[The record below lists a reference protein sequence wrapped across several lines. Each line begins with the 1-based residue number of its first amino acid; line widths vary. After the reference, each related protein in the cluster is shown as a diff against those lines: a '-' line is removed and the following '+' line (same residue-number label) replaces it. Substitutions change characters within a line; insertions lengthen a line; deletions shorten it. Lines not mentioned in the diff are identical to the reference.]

1 MGQSFLPGLVRE
13 GWNTKP
19 QQLGGPS
26 GPRMLADSLTR
37 AAELSW
43 ARPRP
48 LSPPCEVA
56 AHFLFGLPL
65 TCIDFPFPT
74 YPQDRDTA
82 PQSNW
87 HQAQDSQFLAA
98 ERQTDKPLRV
108 CPAVSL
114 SRCCCWALPSSHHW
128 PGHLQGPVQLW
139 PGAALSRPES
149 IPHQP
154 PTLLSRRSASPVPS
168 LTRHCLKPEHILPGD
183 LPSH

>member
-114 SRCCCWALPSSHHW
+114 GAAAGRCPPAITGLDTSRGLYSCGPELPSPGQSPSHIS
-128 PGHLQGPVQLW
+128 PLPC
-139 PGAALSRPES
+139 SPEG
-149 IPHQP
+149 QP
-154 PTLLSRRSASPVPS
+154 PRSPP
-168 LTRHCLKPEHILPGD
+168 
-183 LPSH
+183 